1 MRANYSA
8 ERADLYSPWKRGSY
22 FSEGSFNSEAAL
34 CAEMSRLAYCRAAAG
49 LNLDQNTIQAA
60 VAKVGFATSG
70 LFESVGASQTGGT
83 HAFLAVRNG
92 GQSPA
97 AAAVLAFRGTD
108 SDDPTDFGDDAD
120 LILKQWKKGGRVHS
134 GFERALEEVWGQI
147 EPVLDKVQG
156 RTIFTGHS
164 LGAALA
170 TLATSSYTPDALYT
184 FGSPRV
190 GDQAFVGTLKTVNTL
205 RRYVNCCDLVTRIP
219 PEPLEYEHVGS
230 PLYIDCRGNLIEAP
244 SADVILRDRVTA
256 TGDYLQQYAWK
267 TGAAAV
273 RELADHAPIN
283 YVWALIN
290 G

>member
-60 VAKVGFATSG
+60 VAKVGFAISG

-120 LILKQWKKGGRVHS
+120 LILKQWKKSGRVHS
-134 GFERALEEVWGQI
+134 GFERALEEVWGR
-147 EPVLDKVQG
+147 L
-156 RTIFTGHS
+156 S
-164 LGAALA
+164 L
-170 TLATSSYTPDALYT
+170 S
-184 FGSPRV
+184 
-190 GDQAFVGTLKTVNTL
+190 
-205 RRYVNCCDLVTRIP
+205 
-219 PEPLEYEHVGS
+219 
-230 PLYIDCRGNLIEAP
+230 
-244 SADVILRDRVTA
+244 
-256 TGDYLQQYAWK
+256 
-267 TGAAAV
+267 
-273 RELADHAPIN
+273 
-283 YVWALIN
+283 
-290 G
+290 